1 MIVALTG
8 FMGCGKSSVG
18 RALAQLRGC
27 AFIDLDEYIVHKAG
41 DTIRTIFE
49 RDGLW
54 RFRALEAEAVRDI
67 ITLREF
73 SGDTGD
79 LVLALGGG
87 TFTLAPIRKLLLD
100 KCKCVFL
107 EASPESIRQHL
118 AAGSDPQSRPLLQ
131 EADIDALLEER
142 TQYYAECP
150 VKVVTDGRTVL
161 EIAAD
166 LVNL

>member
-1 MIVALTG
+1 MIIALTG

-18 RALAQLRGC
+18 RALADMRGC
-27 AFIDLDEYIVHKAG
+27 GFIDLDEYIVHKAG
-41 DTIRTIFE
+41 DSIRTIFE
-49 RDGLW
+49 RDGQW

-73 SGDTGD
+73 SEDTSD

-87 TFTLAPIRKLLLD
+87 TFTLAPIRRLLLE
-100 KCKCVFL
+100 KCLCVFL
-107 EASPESIRQHL
+107 EASEESLRQRL
-118 AAGSDPQSRPLLQ
+118 DASPDAQSRPLL
-131 EADIDALLEER
+131 DDATISRLLEER
-142 TQYYAECP
+142 TPYYTESQL
-150 VKVVTDGRTVL
+150 KVPTDGRSVL